1 MKVITTELPGV
12 MVIEPKIFE
21 DARGFFMET
30 WNQARYV
37 KHGLPAV
44 FVQDNLSYSQKGVLR
59 GLHFQNPN
67 AQGKLVYVLQGEV
80 FDVTVD
86 IRVGS
91 PTMGVWVGVTLSS
104 ENKRQVFIPEGFA
117 HGFCVTSET
126 ALFAY
131 KCTKMYQP
139 QSEYGVSPHDPDLGI
154 QWPIEKLLLS
164 EKDLN
169 YPGLKEIET
178 RFLPRYLGNG

>member
-1 MKVITTELPGV
+1 MLSTGVPGV
-12 MVIEPKIFE
+12 MIIEPMVFG

-30 WNQARYV
+30 WNQARYEEL
-37 KHGLPAV
+37 GLPAV
-44 FVQDNLSYSQKGVLR
+44 FVQDNISFSQKGVLR

-80 FDVTVD
+80 FDVAVD
-86 IRVGS
+86 IRIGS
-91 PTMGVWVGVTLSS
+91 PTFGKSVGVMLSS
-104 ENKRQVFIPEGFA
+104 ENKRQFYIPEGFA

-131 KCTKMYQP
+131 KCTEMYQP
-139 QSEYGVSPHDPDLGI
+139 QSEYGVSWQDSDLGI
-154 QWPIEKLLLS
+154 QWPIEKPLLS

-169 YPGLKEIET
+169 YPRLRDIET
-178 RFLPRYLGNG
+178 RLLPQFMGS